1 MARTRSASA
10 HQKVLKAALELVAEH
25 GIDGTSMDAV
35 ARESGVSK
43 ATIYKHWSD
52 KEAML
57 LEMLAE
63 ASGLHSRPKF
73 DSGDTRGDMI
83 ALLSYRPPENA
94 AVRERVLPHIVAYSA
109 RNRTFGITWRK
120 MVMDPAMREL
130 RHLIERGI
138 QKRELKPNLNVE
150 LALGLLLGP
159 MLYWQIFQKDQDPPV
174 DFTPQ
179 AAGVVDVFWKAFG
192 TARR

>member
-1 MARTRSASA
+1 MPRTPSASA
-10 HQKVLKAALELVAEH
+10 HQKVLKAALELVAEQ

-43 ATIYKHWSD
+43 ATIYKHWAD
-52 KEAML
+52 KEALL

-83 ALLSYRPPENA
+83 ALLSYRPAENA
-94 AVRERVLPHIVAYSA
+94 ALRERILPHVVAYSA

-120 MVMDPAMREL
+120 MVMDPATREL

-138 QKRELKPNLNVE
+138 QKRELKPKLNVE

-159 MLYWQIFQKDQDPPV
+159 MLYWHIFQKDVDPPV
-174 DFTPQ
+174 DSRPL
-179 AAGVVDVFWKAFG
+179 AAGVVDAFWKAFG
-192 TARR
+192 TAQR